1 MRDEFNNSSNYD
13 EFSGCDVKEDHVP
26 IEYDMSCEN
35 GQPTEFNMPAE
46 YFENNSYGDDSEEN
60 TGDSGKDSH
69 NNKLK
74 KRHKIKMMAY
84 LVASSAAV
92 LTVLQVN
99 PLKALDY
106 VKKNNNSND
115 VVEPVG
121 DWGYDND
128 IHILKPT
135 LGNGSPNGAVTV
147 PQFGLENVVLN
158 EEYVYCQ
165 EKEDSYYYLWA
176 GTAYSN
182 PVSEGNENA
191 YYDYDTNTLHLK
203 DCNLEVIAVNLMGND
218 FTIEVEGECHIGYIC
233 SYGFYYGNSI
243 TLKGSEGTLYVNED
257 CNMDYGIEIN
267 AEDSKSGL
275 FVDKMAGLTVGGKIA
290 PVCISYTDMEH
301 AVYWNTS
308 SMELKGDYN
317 YLIEA
322 TSDSGRFDNYLKENN
337 SNYIEFTPIVKV
349 DKT

>member
-13 EFSGCDVKEDHVP
+13 EFSGCDVKEDYVP
-26 IEYDMSCEN
+26 VEYDMPSEN
-35 GQPTEFNMPAE
+35 GRSIEFRMPVE
-46 YFENNSYGDDSEEN
+46 YFENNSYGD
-60 TGDSGKDSH
+60 DSGKDSH

-84 LVASSAAV
+84 LVASCAAV

-106 VKKNNNSND
+106 VKNNSNSND

-128 IHILKPT
+128 IHILKPV
-135 LGNGSPNGAVTV
+135 LENGSPNGAVTV
-147 PQFGLENVVLN
+147 PQYGLENVVLD

-165 EKEDSYYYLWA
+165 EKEDSYYYLWSGA
-176 GTAYSN
+176 TYSN
-182 PVSEGNENA
+182 PVSGGNENA
-191 YYDYDTNTLHLK
+191 YYDYDTNTLHLR

-243 TLKGSEGTLYVNED
+243 TIKGSEGILYVNED
-257 CNMDYGIEIN
+257 GNMDYGIEIN

-275 FVDKMAGLTVGGKIA
+275 FIDKMAGLTVGGKIA

-317 YLIEA
+317 YLIEE
-322 TSDSGRFDNYLKENN
+322 TSDSGRFNNYLKENN
-337 SNYIEFTPIVKV
+337 SNNIEFTPIVKV

>member
-26 IEYDMSCEN
+26 AEYDMPSEN
-35 GQPTEFNMPAE
+35 GRSIEFRMPAE
-46 YFENNSYGDDSEEN
+46 NFENNSYGD
-60 TGDSGKDSH
+60 DSGKDSH

-84 LVASSAAV
+84 LVASCAAV

-106 VKKNNNSND
+106 VKNNSNSND

-128 IHILKPT
+128 MHILKPV
-135 LGNGSPNGAVTV
+135 LENGSPNGAVTV
-147 PQFGLENVVLN
+147 PQYGLENVVLD

-165 EKEDSYYYLWA
+165 EKEDSYYYLWSGA
-176 GTAYSN
+176 AYSN
-182 PVSEGNENA
+182 PVSGGNENA
-191 YYDYDTNTLHLK
+191 YYDYDTNTLHLR

-243 TLKGSEGTLYVNED
+243 TIKGSEGILYVNED
-257 CNMDYGIEIN
+257 GNMDYGIEIN

-275 FVDKMAGLTVGGKIA
+275 FIDNMAGLTVGGKIA

-317 YLIEA
+317 YLIEE
-322 TSDSGRFDNYLKENN
+322 TSDSGRFNNYLKENN
-337 SNYIEFTPIVKV
+337 SNNIEFTPIVKV

>member
-13 EFSGCDVKEDHVP
+13 EFSGCDVKEDHFP
-26 IEYDMSCEN
+26 MEYDMPSEN
-35 GQPTEFNMPAE
+35 GQPTEFRMPVE
-46 YFENNSYGDDSEEN
+46 YFENNSYGD
-60 TGDSGKDSH
+60 DSGKDSH

-84 LVASSAAV
+84 LVASCAAV

-106 VKKNNNSND
+106 VKNNSNSND

-128 IHILKPT
+128 MHILKPV
-135 LGNGSPNGAVTV
+135 LENGSPNGAVTV
-147 PQFGLENVVLN
+147 PQYGLENVVLD

-165 EKEDSYYYLWA
+165 EKEDSYYYLWSGA
-176 GTAYSN
+176 AYSN
-182 PVSEGNENA
+182 PVSGGNENA

-243 TLKGSEGTLYVNED
+243 TIKGSEGILYVNED
-257 CNMDYGIEIN
+257 GNMDYGIEIS

-275 FVDKMAGLTVGGKIA
+275 FIDKMAGLTVGGKIA

-317 YLIEA
+317 YLIEE
-322 TSDSGRFDNYLKENN
+322 TSDSGRFNNYLKENN
-337 SNYIEFTPIVKV
+337 SNNIEFTPIVKV

>member
-13 EFSGCDVKEDHVP
+13 EFSGCDVKEDHFP
-26 IEYDMSCEN
+26 MEYDMPSEN
-35 GQPTEFNMPAE
+35 GQSIEFRMPAE
-46 YFENNSYGDDSEEN
+46 YFENNSYGD
-60 TGDSGKDSH
+60 DSGKDSH

-84 LVASSAAV
+84 LVASCAAV

-106 VKKNNNSND
+106 VKNNSNSND

-128 IHILKPT
+128 IHILKPV
-135 LGNGSPNGAVTV
+135 LENGSPNGAVTV
-147 PQFGLENVVLN
+147 PQYGLENVVLD

-165 EKEDSYYYLWA
+165 EKEDSYYYLWSGA
-176 GTAYSN
+176 AYSN
-182 PVSEGNENA
+182 PVSGGNENA

-243 TLKGSEGTLYVNED
+243 TIKGSEGILYVNED
-257 CNMDYGIEIN
+257 GNMDYGIEIS

-275 FVDKMAGLTVGGKIA
+275 FIDKMAGLTVGGKIA

-317 YLIEA
+317 YLIEE
-322 TSDSGRFDNYLKENN
+322 TSDSGRFNNYLKENN
-337 SNYIEFTPIVKV
+337 SNNIEFTPIVKV

>member
-13 EFSGCDVKEDHVP
+13 EFSGFDVKEDHVP
-26 IEYDMSCEN
+26 MEYDMPSEN
-35 GQPTEFNMPAE
+35 GQSIEFRMPVE
-46 YFENNSYGDDSEEN
+46 YFENNSYGD
-60 TGDSGKDSH
+60 DSGKDSH

-84 LVASSAAV
+84 LVASCAAV

-106 VKKNNNSND
+106 VKNNSNSND

-128 IHILKPT
+128 MHILKPV
-135 LGNGSPNGAVTV
+135 LENGSPNGAVTV
-147 PQFGLENVVLN
+147 PQYGLENVVLD
-158 EEYVYCQ
+158 EEYMYCQ
-165 EKEDSYYYLWA
+165 EKEDSYYYLWSGA
-176 GTAYSN
+176 AYSN
-182 PVSEGNENA
+182 PVSGGNENA

-243 TLKGSEGTLYVNED
+243 TIKGSEGILYVNED
-257 CNMDYGIEIN
+257 GNMDYGIEIN

-275 FVDKMAGLTVGGKIA
+275 FIDKMAGLTVGGKIA

-308 SMELKGDYN
+308 LMELKGDYN
-317 YLIEA
+317 YLIEE
-322 TSDSGRFDNYLKENN
+322 TSDSGRFNNYLKENN
-337 SNYIEFTPIVKV
+337 SNNIEFTPIVKV

>member
-1 MRDEFNNSSNYD
+1 MRDEFNNSSSYD

-26 IEYDMSCEN
+26 AEYDMPSEN
-35 GQPTEFNMPAE
+35 GRSIEFRMPVE
-46 YFENNSYGDDSEEN
+46 YFKNNSYGD
-60 TGDSGKDSH
+60 DSGKDSH

-84 LVASSAAV
+84 LVASCAAV

-106 VKKNNNSND
+106 VKNNSNSND

-128 IHILKPT
+128 MHILKPV
-135 LGNGSPNGAVTV
+135 LENGSPNGAVTV
-147 PQFGLENVVLN
+147 PQYGLENVVLD

-165 EKEDSYYYLWA
+165 EKEDSYYYLWSGA
-176 GTAYSN
+176 AYSN
-182 PVSEGNENA
+182 PVSGENENA

-243 TLKGSEGTLYVNED
+243 TIKGSEGILYVNED
-257 CNMDYGIEIN
+257 GNMDYGIEIN

-275 FVDKMAGLTVGGKIA
+275 FIDKMAGLTVGGKIA

-317 YLIEA
+317 YLIEE
-322 TSDSGRFDNYLKENN
+322 TSDSGRFNNYLKENN
-337 SNYIEFTPIVKV
+337 SNNIEFTPIVKV

>member
-13 EFSGCDVKEDHVP
+13 EFSGCDVKEDHFP
-26 IEYDMSCEN
+26 MEYDMPSEN
-35 GQPTEFNMPAE
+35 GRSIEFRMPAE
-46 YFENNSYGDDSEEN
+46 YFENNSYGD
-60 TGDSGKDSH
+60 DSGKDSH

-84 LVASSAAV
+84 LVASCAAV

-106 VKKNNNSND
+106 VKNNSNSND

-128 IHILKPT
+128 IHILKPV
-135 LGNGSPNGAVTV
+135 LENGSPNGAVTV
-147 PQFGLENVVLN
+147 PQYGLENVVLD

-165 EKEDSYYYLWA
+165 EKEDSYYYLWSGA
-176 GTAYSN
+176 AYSN
-182 PVSEGNENA
+182 PVSGGNENA
-191 YYDYDTNTLHLK
+191 YYDYDTNILHLK

-243 TLKGSEGTLYVNED
+243 TIKGSEGILYVNED
-257 CNMDYGIEIN
+257 GNMDYGIEIN

-275 FVDKMAGLTVGGKIA
+275 FIDKMAGLTVGGKIA

-317 YLIEA
+317 YLIEE
-322 TSDSGRFDNYLKENN
+322 TSDSGRFNNYLKENN
-337 SNYIEFTPIVKV
+337 SNNIEFTPIVKV

>member
-26 IEYDMSCEN
+26 MEYDMPSEN
-35 GQPTEFNMPAE
+35 GQSIEFRMPVE
-46 YFENNSYGDDSEEN
+46 YFENNSYGD
-60 TGDSGKDSH
+60 DSGKDSH

-84 LVASSAAV
+84 LVASCAAV

-106 VKKNNNSND
+106 VKNNSNSND

-128 IHILKPT
+128 MHILKPV
-135 LGNGSPNGAVTV
+135 LENGRPNGAVTV
-147 PQFGLENVVLN
+147 PQYGLENVVLD

-165 EKEDSYYYLWA
+165 EKEDSYYYLWSGA
-176 GTAYSN
+176 AYSN
-182 PVSEGNENA
+182 PVSGGNENA

-243 TLKGSEGTLYVNED
+243 TIKGSEGILYVNED

-275 FVDKMAGLTVGGKIA
+275 FIDKMAGLTVGGKIA

-317 YLIEA
+317 YLIEE
-322 TSDSGRFDNYLKENN
+322 TSDSGRFNNYLKENN
-337 SNYIEFTPIVKV
+337 SNNIEFTPIVKV

>member
-13 EFSGCDVKEDHVP
+13 EFSGCDVKEDHFP
-26 IEYDMSCEN
+26 MEYDMPSEN
-35 GQPTEFNMPAE
+35 GQSIEFRMPAE
-46 YFENNSYGDDSEEN
+46 YFENNSYGD
-60 TGDSGKDSH
+60 DSGKDSH

-84 LVASSAAV
+84 LVASCAAV

-106 VKKNNNSND
+106 VKNNSNSND

-128 IHILKPT
+128 MHILKPV
-135 LGNGSPNGAVTV
+135 LENGSPNGAVTV
-147 PQFGLENVVLN
+147 PQYGLENVVLD

-165 EKEDSYYYLWA
+165 EKEDSYYYLWSGA
-176 GTAYSN
+176 AYSN
-182 PVSEGNENA
+182 PVSGGNENA

-243 TLKGSEGTLYVNED
+243 TIKGSEGILYVNED
-257 CNMDYGIEIN
+257 GNMDYGIEIS

-275 FVDKMAGLTVGGKIA
+275 FIDKMAGLTVGGKIA

-308 SMELKGDYN
+308 LMELKGDYN
-317 YLIEA
+317 YLIEE
-322 TSDSGRFDNYLKENN
+322 TSDSGRFNNYLKENN
-337 SNYIEFTPIVKV
+337 SNNIEFTPIVKV

>member
-13 EFSGCDVKEDHVP
+13 EFSGCDVKEDHFP
-26 IEYDMSCEN
+26 MEYDMPSEN
-35 GQPTEFNMPAE
+35 GQSIEFRMPAE
-46 YFENNSYGDDSEEN
+46 YFENNSYGD
-60 TGDSGKDSH
+60 DSGKDSH

-84 LVASSAAV
+84 LVASCAAV

-106 VKKNNNSND
+106 VKNNSNSND

-128 IHILKPT
+128 IHILKPV
-135 LGNGSPNGAVTV
+135 LENGSPNGAVTV
-147 PQFGLENVVLN
+147 PQYGLENVVLD

-165 EKEDSYYYLWA
+165 EKEDSYYYLWSGA
-176 GTAYSN
+176 AYSN
-182 PVSEGNENA
+182 PVSGGNENA

-203 DCNLEVIAVNLMGND
+203 DCNLEVIAVNLMRND

-243 TLKGSEGTLYVNED
+243 TIKGSEGILYVNED
-257 CNMDYGIEIN
+257 GNMDYGIEIS

-275 FVDKMAGLTVGGKIA
+275 FIDKMAGLTVGGKIA

-317 YLIEA
+317 YLIEE
-322 TSDSGRFDNYLKENN
+322 TSDSGRFNNYLKENN
-337 SNYIEFTPIVKV
+337 SNNIEFTPIVKV

>member
-13 EFSGCDVKEDHVP
+13 EFSGCDVKEDHFP
-26 IEYDMSCEN
+26 MEYDMPGEN
-35 GQPTEFNMPAE
+35 GQPTEFRMPVE
-46 YFENNSYGDDSEEN
+46 YFENNSYGD
-60 TGDSGKDSH
+60 DSGKDSH

-84 LVASSAAV
+84 LVASCAAV

-106 VKKNNNSND
+106 VKKNNNSNSND

-128 IHILKPT
+128 MHILKPV
-135 LGNGSPNGAVTV
+135 LENGSPNGAVTV
-147 PQFGLENVVLN
+147 PQYGLENVVLD

-165 EKEDSYYYLWA
+165 EKEDSYYYLWSGA
-176 GTAYSN
+176 AYSN
-182 PVSEGNENA
+182 PVSGGNENA

-243 TLKGSEGTLYVNED
+243 TIKGSEGILYVNED
-257 CNMDYGIEIN
+257 GNMDYGIEIS

-275 FVDKMAGLTVGGKIA
+275 FIDKMAGLTVGGKIA

-317 YLIEA
+317 YLIEE
-322 TSDSGRFDNYLKENN
+322 TSDSGRFNNYLKENN
-337 SNYIEFTPIVKV
+337 SNNIEFTPIVKV

>member
-13 EFSGCDVKEDHVP
+13 EFSGCDVKEDHFP
-26 IEYDMSCEN
+26 MEYDMPSEN
-35 GQPTEFNMPAE
+35 GQPTEFRMPVE
-46 YFENNSYGDDSEEN
+46 YFDNNSYGD
-60 TGDSGKDSH
+60 DSGKDSH

-84 LVASSAAV
+84 LVASCAAV

-106 VKKNNNSND
+106 VKNNNNSND

-128 IHILKPT
+128 MHILKPV
-135 LGNGSPNGAVTV
+135 LENGSPNGAVTV
-147 PQFGLENVVLN
+147 PQYGLENVVLD

-165 EKEDSYYYLWA
+165 EKEDSYYYLWSGA
-176 GTAYSN
+176 AYSN
-182 PVSEGNENA
+182 PVSGGNENA

-243 TLKGSEGTLYVNED
+243 TIKGSEGILYVNED
-257 CNMDYGIEIN
+257 GNMDYGIEIN

-275 FVDKMAGLTVGGKIA
+275 FIDNMAGLTVGGKIA

-308 SMELKGDYN
+308 LMELKGDYN
-317 YLIEA
+317 YLIEE
-322 TSDSGRFDNYLKENN
+322 TSDSGRFNNYLKENN
-337 SNYIEFTPIVKV
+337 SNNIEFTPIVKV

>member
-13 EFSGCDVKEDHVP
+13 EFSGCDIKEDHFP
-26 IEYDMSCEN
+26 MEYDMPSEN
-35 GQPTEFNMPAE
+35 GQSIEFHMPAE
-46 YFENNSYGDDSEEN
+46 YFENNSYGDDA
-60 TGDSGKDSH
+60 GKDSH

-84 LVASSAAV
+84 LVASCAAV

-106 VKKNNNSND
+106 VKNNSNSND

-128 IHILKPT
+128 MHILKPV

-147 PQFGLENVVLN
+147 PQYGLENVVLD

-165 EKEDSYYYLWA
+165 EKEDSYYYLWSGA
-176 GTAYSN
+176 AYSN
-182 PVSEGNENA
+182 PVSGGNENA

-243 TLKGSEGTLYVNED
+243 TIKGSEGILYVNED
-257 CNMDYGIEIN
+257 GNMDYGIEIS

-275 FVDKMAGLTVGGKIA
+275 FIDKMTGLTVGGKIA

-317 YLIEA
+317 YLSEE
-322 TSDSGRFDNYLKENN
+322 TSDSGRFNNYLKENN
-337 SNYIEFTPIVKV
+337 SNNIVFTPIVKV

>member
-13 EFSGCDVKEDHVP
+13 EFSGCDVKEDHFP
-26 IEYDMSCEN
+26 MEYDMPSEN
-35 GQPTEFNMPAE
+35 GRSIEFRMPVE
-46 YFENNSYGDDSEEN
+46 YFENNSYGD
-60 TGDSGKDSH
+60 DSGKDSH

-84 LVASSAAV
+84 LVASCAAV

-106 VKKNNNSND
+106 VKNNSNSND

-128 IHILKPT
+128 MHILKPV
-135 LGNGSPNGAVTV
+135 LENGSPNGAVTV
-147 PQFGLENVVLN
+147 PQYGLENVVLD

-165 EKEDSYYYLWA
+165 EKEDSYYYLWSGA
-176 GTAYSN
+176 AYSN
-182 PVSEGNENA
+182 PVSGGNENA

-243 TLKGSEGTLYVNED
+243 TIKGSEGILYVNED

-275 FVDKMAGLTVGGKIA
+275 FIDKMAGLTVGGKIA

-317 YLIEA
+317 YLIEE
-322 TSDSGRFDNYLKENN
+322 TSDSGRFNNYLKENN
-337 SNYIEFTPIVKV
+337 SNNIEFTPIVKV

>member
-26 IEYDMSCEN
+26 MEYDMPSEN
-35 GQPTEFNMPAE
+35 GQSIEFRMPVE
-46 YFENNSYGDDSEEN
+46 YFENNSYGD
-60 TGDSGKDSH
+60 DSGKDSH

-84 LVASSAAV
+84 LVASCAAV

-106 VKKNNNSND
+106 VKNNSNSND

-128 IHILKPT
+128 MHILKPV
-135 LGNGSPNGAVTV
+135 LENGSPNGAVTV
-147 PQFGLENVVLN
+147 PQYGLENVVLD

-165 EKEDSYYYLWA
+165 EKEDSYYYLWSGA
-176 GTAYSN
+176 AYSN
-182 PVSEGNENA
+182 PVSGGNENT

-243 TLKGSEGTLYVNED
+243 TIKGSEGILYVNED
-257 CNMDYGIEIN
+257 GNMDYGIEIS

-275 FVDKMAGLTVGGKIA
+275 FIDKMAGLTVGGKIA

-317 YLIEA
+317 YLIEE
-322 TSDSGRFDNYLKENN
+322 TSDSGRFNNYLKENN
-337 SNYIEFTPIVKV
+337 SNNIEFTPIVKV

>member
-13 EFSGCDVKEDHVP
+13 EFSGCDIKEDHFP
-26 IEYDMSCEN
+26 MEYDMPSEN
-35 GQPTEFNMPAE
+35 GQSIEFHMPAE
-46 YFENNSYGDDSEEN
+46 YFENNSYGDDA
-60 TGDSGKDSH
+60 GKDSH

-84 LVASSAAV
+84 LVASCAAV

-106 VKKNNNSND
+106 VKNNSNSND

-128 IHILKPT
+128 MHILKPV
-135 LGNGSPNGAVTV
+135 LENGSPNGAVTV
-147 PQFGLENVVLN
+147 PQYGLENVVLD

-165 EKEDSYYYLWA
+165 EKEDSYYYLWSGA
-176 GTAYSN
+176 AYSN
-182 PVSEGNENA
+182 PVSGGNENA

-243 TLKGSEGTLYVNED
+243 TIKGSEGILYVNED
-257 CNMDYGIEIN
+257 GNMDYGIEIN

-275 FVDKMAGLTVGGKIA
+275 FIDKMAGLTVGGKIA

-317 YLIEA
+317 YLIEE
-322 TSDSGRFDNYLKENN
+322 TSDSGRFNNYLKENN
-337 SNYIEFTPIVKV
+337 SNNIEFTPFVKV

>member
-13 EFSGCDVKEDHVP
+13 EFSGCDVKEDHFP
-26 IEYDMSCEN
+26 MEYDMTSEN
-35 GQPTEFNMPAE
+35 GQPTEFRMPVE
-46 YFENNSYGDDSEEN
+46 YFENNSYGD
-60 TGDSGKDSH
+60 DSGKDSH

-84 LVASSAAV
+84 LVASCAAV

-106 VKKNNNSND
+106 VKNNSNSND

-128 IHILKPT
+128 MHILKPV
-135 LGNGSPNGAVTV
+135 LENGSPNGAVTV
-147 PQFGLENVVLN
+147 PQYGLENVVLD
-158 EEYVYCQ
+158 EEYMYCQ
-165 EKEDSYYYLWA
+165 EKEDSYYYLWSGA
-176 GTAYSN
+176 AYSN
-182 PVSEGNENA
+182 PVSGGNENA

-243 TLKGSEGTLYVNED
+243 TIKGSEGILYVNED
-257 CNMDYGIEIN
+257 GNMDYGIEIN

-275 FVDKMAGLTVGGKIA
+275 FIDKMAGLTVGGKIA

-308 SMELKGDYN
+308 LMELKGDYN
-317 YLIEA
+317 YLIEE
-322 TSDSGRFDNYLKENN
+322 TSDSGRFNNYLKENN
-337 SNYIEFTPIVKV
+337 SNNIEFTPIVKV

>member
-26 IEYDMSCEN
+26 MEYDMPSEN
-35 GQPTEFNMPAE
+35 GQSIEFRMPVE
-46 YFENNSYGDDSEEN
+46 YFENNSYGD
-60 TGDSGKDSH
+60 DSGKDSH

-84 LVASSAAV
+84 LVASCAAV

-106 VKKNNNSND
+106 VKNNSNSND

-128 IHILKPT
+128 MHILKPV
-135 LGNGSPNGAVTV
+135 LENGSPNGAVTV
-147 PQFGLENVVLN
+147 PQYGLENVVLD
-158 EEYVYCQ
+158 EEYMYCQ
-165 EKEDSYYYLWA
+165 EKEDSYYYLWSGA
-176 GTAYSN
+176 AYSN
-182 PVSEGNENA
+182 PVSGGNENA

-243 TLKGSEGTLYVNED
+243 TIKGSEGILYVNED
-257 CNMDYGIEIN
+257 GNMDYGIEIN

-275 FVDKMAGLTVGGKIA
+275 FIDKMAGLTVGGKIA

-301 AVYWNTS
+301 AIYWNTS

-317 YLIEA
+317 YLIEE
-322 TSDSGRFDNYLKENN
+322 TSDSGRFNNYLKENN
-337 SNYIEFTPIVKV
+337 SNNIEFTPIVKV

>member
-13 EFSGCDVKEDHVP
+13 EFSGCDVKEDHFP
-26 IEYDMSCEN
+26 MEYDMPSEN
-35 GQPTEFNMPAE
+35 GQPTEFRMPVE
-46 YFENNSYGDDSEEN
+46 YFENNSYGD
-60 TGDSGKDSH
+60 DSGKDSH

-84 LVASSAAV
+84 LVASCAAV

-106 VKKNNNSND
+106 VKNNSNSND

-128 IHILKPT
+128 MHILKPV
-135 LGNGSPNGAVTV
+135 LENGRPNGAVTV
-147 PQFGLENVVLN
+147 PQYGLENVVLD

-165 EKEDSYYYLWA
+165 EKEDSYYYLWSGA
-176 GTAYSN
+176 AYSN
-182 PVSEGNENA
+182 PVSGGNENA

-243 TLKGSEGTLYVNED
+243 TIKGSEGILYVNED
-257 CNMDYGIEIN
+257 GNMDYGIEIN

-275 FVDKMAGLTVGGKIA
+275 FIDKMAGLTVGGKIA

-308 SMELKGDYN
+308 LMELKGDYN
-317 YLIEA
+317 YLIEE
-322 TSDSGRFDNYLKENN
+322 TSDSGGFNNYLKENN
-337 SNYIEFTPIVKV
+337 SNNIEFTPIVKV

>member
-26 IEYDMSCEN
+26 AEYDMPSEN
-35 GQPTEFNMPAE
+35 GQSIEFRMPVE
-46 YFENNSYGDDSEEN
+46 YFENNSYGD
-60 TGDSGKDSH
+60 DSGKDSH

-84 LVASSAAV
+84 LVASCAAV

-106 VKKNNNSND
+106 VKNNSNSNSND

-128 IHILKPT
+128 MHILKPV
-135 LGNGSPNGAVTV
+135 LENGSPNGAVTV
-147 PQFGLENVVLN
+147 PQYGLENVVLD

-165 EKEDSYYYLWA
+165 EKEDSYYYLWSGA
-176 GTAYSN
+176 AYSN
-182 PVSEGNENA
+182 PVSGGNENT

-243 TLKGSEGTLYVNED
+243 TIKGSEGILYVL
-257 CNMDYGIEIN
+257 
-267 AEDSKSGL
+267 S
-275 FVDKMAGLTVGGKIA
+275 
-290 PVCISYTDMEH
+290 
-301 AVYWNTS
+301 
-308 SMELKGDYN
+308 
-317 YLIEA
+317 LIH
-322 TSDSGRFDNYLKENN
+322 
-337 SNYIEFTPIVKV
+337 I
-349 DKT
+349 

>member
-13 EFSGCDVKEDHVP
+13 EFSGCDVKEDHFP
-26 IEYDMSCEN
+26 MEYDMPSEN
-35 GQPTEFNMPAE
+35 GQPTEFRMPVE
-46 YFENNSYGDDSEEN
+46 YFENNSYGD
-60 TGDSGKDSH
+60 DSGKDSH

-84 LVASSAAV
+84 LVASCAAV

-106 VKKNNNSND
+106 VKNNSNSND

-128 IHILKPT
+128 IHILKPV
-135 LGNGSPNGAVTV
+135 LENGSPNGAVTV
-147 PQFGLENVVLN
+147 PQYGLENVVLD
-158 EEYVYCQ
+158 EEYVYCL
-165 EKEDSYYYLWA
+165 EKEDSYYYLWSGA
-176 GTAYSN
+176 AYSN
-182 PVSEGNENA
+182 PVSGGNENA

-243 TLKGSEGTLYVNED
+243 TIKGSEGILYVNED
-257 CNMDYGIEIN
+257 GNMDYGIEIN

-275 FVDKMAGLTVGGKIA
+275 FIDKMAGLTVGGKIA

-308 SMELKGDYN
+308 LMELKGDYN
-317 YLIEA
+317 YLIEE
-322 TSDSGRFDNYLKENN
+322 TSDSGRFNNYLKENN
-337 SNYIEFTPIVKV
+337 SNNIEFTPIVKV

>member
-13 EFSGCDVKEDHVP
+13 EFSGCDVKEDHFP
-26 IEYDMSCEN
+26 MEYDMPSEN
-35 GQPTEFNMPAE
+35 GQPTEFRMPVE
-46 YFENNSYGDDSEEN
+46 YFENNSYGD
-60 TGDSGKDSH
+60 DSGKDSH

-84 LVASSAAV
+84 LVASCAAV

-106 VKKNNNSND
+106 VKNNSNSND

-128 IHILKPT
+128 MHILKPV
-135 LGNGSPNGAVTV
+135 LENGSPNGAVTV
-147 PQFGLENVVLN
+147 PQYGLENVVLD

-165 EKEDSYYYLWA
+165 EKEDSYYYLWSGA
-176 GTAYSN
+176 AYSN
-182 PVSEGNENA
+182 PVSGGNENA

-243 TLKGSEGTLYVNED
+243 TIKGSEGILYVNED
-257 CNMDYGIEIN
+257 GNMDYGIEIN

-275 FVDKMAGLTVGGKIA
+275 FIDKMAGLTVGGKIA

-308 SMELKGDYN
+308 LMELKGDYN
-317 YLIEA
+317 YLIEE
-322 TSDSGRFDNYLKENN
+322 TSDSGRFNNYLKENN
-337 SNYIEFTPIVKV
+337 SNNIEFTPIVKV

>member
-26 IEYDMSCEN
+26 AEYDMPSEN
-35 GQPTEFNMPAE
+35 GQSIEFRMPAE
-46 YFENNSYGDDSEEN
+46 NFENNSYGD
-60 TGDSGKDSH
+60 DSGKDSH

-84 LVASSAAV
+84 LVASCAAV

-106 VKKNNNSND
+106 VKNNSNSND

-128 IHILKPT
+128 MHILKPV
-135 LGNGSPNGAVTV
+135 LENGSPNGAVTV
-147 PQFGLENVVLN
+147 PQYGLENVVLD

-165 EKEDSYYYLWA
+165 EKEDSYYYLWSGA
-176 GTAYSN
+176 AYSN
-182 PVSEGNENA
+182 PVSGGNENA

-243 TLKGSEGTLYVNED
+243 TIKGSEGILYVNED
-257 CNMDYGIEIN
+257 GNMDYGIEIN

-275 FVDKMAGLTVGGKIA
+275 FIDKMAGLTVGGKIA

-301 AVYWNTS
+301 AIYWNTS

-317 YLIEA
+317 YLIEE
-322 TSDSGRFDNYLKENN
+322 TSDSGRFNNYLKENN
-337 SNYIEFTPIVKV
+337 SNNIEFTPIVKV

>member
-26 IEYDMSCEN
+26 AEYDMPGEN
-35 GQPTEFNMPAE
+35 GQSTEFRMPAE
-46 YFENNSYGDDSEEN
+46 YFENNSYGDDS
-60 TGDSGKDSH
+60 GKDSR

-106 VKKNNNSND
+106 VKNNSNSND

-128 IHILKPT
+128 MHILKPV
-135 LGNGSPNGAVTV
+135 LENGSPNGAVTV
-147 PQFGLENVVLN
+147 PQYGLENVVLD

-165 EKEDSYYYLWA
+165 EKEDSYYYLWSGA
-176 GTAYSN
+176 AYSN
-182 PVSEGNENA
+182 PVSGGNENA

-243 TLKGSEGTLYVNED
+243 TIKGSEGILYVNED

-317 YLIEA
+317 YLIEE
-322 TSDSGRFDNYLKENN
+322 TSDSGRFNNYLKENN
-337 SNYIEFTPIVKV
+337 SNNIEFTPIVKV

>member
-26 IEYDMSCEN
+26 MEYDMPSEN
-35 GQPTEFNMPAE
+35 GQSIEFRMPVE
-46 YFENNSYGDDSEEN
+46 YFENNSYGD
-60 TGDSGKDSH
+60 DSGKDSH

-84 LVASSAAV
+84 LVASCAAV

-106 VKKNNNSND
+106 VKNNSNSND

-128 IHILKPT
+128 MHILKPV
-135 LGNGSPNGAVTV
+135 LENGRPNGAVTV
-147 PQFGLENVVLN
+147 PQYGLENVVLD

-165 EKEDSYYYLWA
+165 EKEDSYYYLWSGA
-176 GTAYSN
+176 AYSN
-182 PVSEGNENA
+182 PVSGGNENA

-243 TLKGSEGTLYVNED
+243 TIKGSEGILYVNED
-257 CNMDYGIEIN
+257 GNMDYGIEIN

-275 FVDKMAGLTVGGKIA
+275 FIDKMAGLTVGGKIA

-301 AVYWNTS
+301 AIYWNTS

-317 YLIEA
+317 YLIEE
-322 TSDSGRFDNYLKENN
+322 TSDSGRFNNYLKENN
-337 SNYIEFTPIVKV
+337 SNNIEFTPIVKV

>member
-1 MRDEFNNSSNYD
+1 MPS
-13 EFSGCDVKEDHVP
+13 
-26 IEYDMSCEN
+26 EN
-35 GQPTEFNMPAE
+35 GQPTEFRMPVE
-46 YFENNSYGDDSEEN
+46 YFENNSYGD
-60 TGDSGKDSH
+60 DSGKDSH

-84 LVASSAAV
+84 LVASCAAV

-106 VKKNNNSND
+106 VKNNSNSND

-128 IHILKPT
+128 MHILKPV
-135 LGNGSPNGAVTV
+135 LENGSPNGAVTV
-147 PQFGLENVVLN
+147 PQYGLENVVLD
-158 EEYVYCQ
+158 EEYMYCQ
-165 EKEDSYYYLWA
+165 EKEDSYYYLWSGA
-176 GTAYSN
+176 AYSN
-182 PVSEGNENA
+182 PVSGGNENA

-243 TLKGSEGTLYVNED
+243 TIKGSEGILYVNED
-257 CNMDYGIEIN
+257 GNMDYGIEIN

-275 FVDKMAGLTVGGKIA
+275 FIDKMAGLTVGGKIA

-308 SMELKGDYN
+308 LMELKGDYN
-317 YLIEA
+317 YLIEE
-322 TSDSGRFDNYLKENN
+322 TSDSGRFNNYLKENN
-337 SNYIEFTPIVKV
+337 SNNIEFTPIVKV

>member
-13 EFSGCDVKEDHVP
+13 EFSGCDVKEDHFP
-26 IEYDMSCEN
+26 MEYDMPSEN
-35 GQPTEFNMPAE
+35 GQSIEFRMPAE
-46 YFENNSYGDDSEEN
+46 YFENNSYGD
-60 TGDSGKDSH
+60 DSGKDSH

-84 LVASSAAV
+84 LVASCAAV

-106 VKKNNNSND
+106 VKNNSNSND

-128 IHILKPT
+128 MHILKPV
-135 LGNGSPNGAVTV
+135 LENGSPNGAVTV
-147 PQFGLENVVLN
+147 PQYGLENVVLD

-165 EKEDSYYYLWA
+165 EKEDSYYYLWSGA
-176 GTAYSN
+176 AYSN
-182 PVSEGNENA
+182 PVSGGNENA

-243 TLKGSEGTLYVNED
+243 TIKGSEGILYVNED
-257 CNMDYGIEIN
+257 GNMDYGIEIN

-275 FVDKMAGLTVGGKIA
+275 FIDKMAGLTVGGKIA

-317 YLIEA
+317 YLIEE
-322 TSDSGRFDNYLKENN
+322 TSDSGRFNNYLKENN
-337 SNYIEFTPIVKV
+337 SNNIEFTPIVKV

>member
-26 IEYDMSCEN
+26 TEYDMPCEN
-35 GQPTEFNMPAE
+35 GQPTEFRMPAE
-46 YFENNSYGDDSEEN
+46 YFENNSYGD
-60 TGDSGKDSH
+60 DSGKDSH

-84 LVASSAAV
+84 LVASSVAV

-135 LGNGSPNGAVTV
+135 LENGSPNGAVTV
-147 PQFGLENVVLN
+147 PQFGLEDVVLN

-165 EKEDSYYYLWA
+165 EKEDSYYYLWS

-182 PVSEGNENA
+182 PVSDGNENA
-191 YYDYDTNTLHLK
+191 YYDCDTNTLHLK

-243 TLKGSEGTLYVNED
+243 TLKGSEGILYVNED

-275 FVDKMAGLTVGGKIA
+275 FVDKMAGLIVGGKEA

-308 SMELKGDYN
+308 SMELKGNYN

-322 TSDSGRFDNYLKENN
+322 TSDSGRFNNYLKENN
-337 SNYIEFTPIVKV
+337 SNNIEFTPIVKV

>member
-13 EFSGCDVKEDHVP
+13 EFSGCDIKEDHFP
-26 IEYDMSCEN
+26 MEYDMPSEN
-35 GQPTEFNMPAE
+35 GQSIEFHMPAE
-46 YFENNSYGDDSEEN
+46 YFENNSYGDDA
-60 TGDSGKDSH
+60 GKDSH

-84 LVASSAAV
+84 LVASCAAV

-106 VKKNNNSND
+106 VKNNSNSND

-128 IHILKPT
+128 MHILKPV

-147 PQFGLENVVLN
+147 PQYGLENVVLD

-165 EKEDSYYYLWA
+165 EKEDSYYYLWSGA
-176 GTAYSN
+176 AYSN
-182 PVSEGNENA
+182 PVSGGNENA

-243 TLKGSEGTLYVNED
+243 TIKGSEGILYVNED
-257 CNMDYGIEIN
+257 GNMDYGIEIN

-275 FVDKMAGLTVGGKIA
+275 FIDKMAGLTVGGKIA

-317 YLIEA
+317 YLIEE
-322 TSDSGRFDNYLKENN
+322 TSDSGRFNNYLKENN
-337 SNYIEFTPIVKV
+337 SNNIVFTPIVKV

>member
-13 EFSGCDVKEDHVP
+13 EFSGCDVKEDHFP
-26 IEYDMSCEN
+26 MEYDMPSEN
-35 GQPTEFNMPAE
+35 GQPTEFRMPVE
-46 YFENNSYGDDSEEN
+46 YFENNSYGD
-60 TGDSGKDSH
+60 DSGKDSH

-84 LVASSAAV
+84 LVASCAAV

-106 VKKNNNSND
+106 VKNNSNSND

-128 IHILKPT
+128 MHILKPV
-135 LGNGSPNGAVTV
+135 LENGSPNGAVTV
-147 PQFGLENVVLN
+147 PQYGLENVVLD
-158 EEYVYCQ
+158 EEYMYCQ
-165 EKEDSYYYLWA
+165 EKEDSYYYLWSGA
-176 GTAYSN
+176 AYSN
-182 PVSEGNENA
+182 PVSGGNENA

-243 TLKGSEGTLYVNED
+243 TIKGSEGILYVNED
-257 CNMDYGIEIN
+257 GNMDYGIEIN

-275 FVDKMAGLTVGGKIA
+275 FIDKMAGLTVGGKIA

-308 SMELKGDYN
+308 LMELKGDYN
-317 YLIEA
+317 YLIEE
-322 TSDSGRFDNYLKENN
+322 TSDSGRFNNYLKENN
-337 SNYIEFTPIVKV
+337 SNNIEFTPIVKV

>member
-13 EFSGCDVKEDHVP
+13 EFSGCDIKEDHFP
-26 IEYDMSCEN
+26 MEYDMPSEN
-35 GQPTEFNMPAE
+35 GQSIEFHMPAE
-46 YFENNSYGDDSEEN
+46 YFENNSYGDDA
-60 TGDSGKDSH
+60 GKDSH

-84 LVASSAAV
+84 LVASCAAV

-106 VKKNNNSND
+106 VKNNSNSND

-128 IHILKPT
+128 MHILKPV
-135 LGNGSPNGAVTV
+135 LENGSPNGAVTV
-147 PQFGLENVVLN
+147 PQYGLENVVLD

-165 EKEDSYYYLWA
+165 EKEDSYYYLWSGA
-176 GTAYSN
+176 AYSN
-182 PVSEGNENA
+182 PVSGGNENA

-243 TLKGSEGTLYVNED
+243 TIKGSEGILYVNED
-257 CNMDYGIEIN
+257 GNMDYGIEIN

-275 FVDKMAGLTVGGKIA
+275 FIDKMAGLTVGGKIA

-317 YLIEA
+317 YLIEE
-322 TSDSGRFDNYLKENN
+322 TSDSGRFNNYLKENN
-337 SNYIEFTPIVKV
+337 SNNIVFTPIVKV

>member
-26 IEYDMSCEN
+26 AEYDMPGEN
-35 GQPTEFNMPAE
+35 GQSTEFRMPAE
-46 YFENNSYGDDSEEN
+46 YFENNSYGDDS
-60 TGDSGKDSH
+60 GKDSR

-106 VKKNNNSND
+106 VKNNSNSND

-128 IHILKPT
+128 MHILKPV
-135 LGNGSPNGAVTV
+135 LENGSPNGAVTV
-147 PQFGLENVVLN
+147 PQYGLENVVLD

-165 EKEDSYYYLWA
+165 EKEDSYYYLWSGA
-176 GTAYSN
+176 AYSN
-182 PVSEGNENA
+182 PVSGGNENA

-243 TLKGSEGTLYVNED
+243 TIKGSEGILYVNED
-257 CNMDYGIEIN
+257 GNMDYGIEIN

-275 FVDKMAGLTVGGKIA
+275 FIDKMAGLTVGGKIA

-308 SMELKGDYN
+308 LMELKGDYN
-317 YLIEA
+317 YLIEE
-322 TSDSGRFDNYLKENN
+322 TSDSGRFNNYLKENN
-337 SNYIEFTPIVKV
+337 SNNIEFTPIVKV

>member
-1 MRDEFNNSSNYD
+1 MRDEFNNSSSYD

-26 IEYDMSCEN
+26 AEYDMPSEN
-35 GQPTEFNMPAE
+35 GRSIEFRMPVE
-46 YFENNSYGDDSEEN
+46 YFKNNSYGD
-60 TGDSGKDSH
+60 DSGKDSH

-84 LVASSAAV
+84 LVASCAAV

-106 VKKNNNSND
+106 VKNNSNSND

-121 DWGYDND
+121 DWGYDNVM
-128 IHILKPT
+128 HILKPV
-135 LGNGSPNGAVTV
+135 LENGSPNGAVTV
-147 PQFGLENVVLN
+147 PQYGLENVVLD

-165 EKEDSYYYLWA
+165 EKEDSYYYLWSGA
-176 GTAYSN
+176 AYSN
-182 PVSEGNENA
+182 PVSGENENA

-243 TLKGSEGTLYVNED
+243 TIKGSEGILYVNED
-257 CNMDYGIEIN
+257 GNMDYGIEIN

-275 FVDKMAGLTVGGKIA
+275 FIDKMAGLTVGGKIA

-308 SMELKGDYN
+308 LMELKGDYN
-317 YLIEA
+317 YLIEE
-322 TSDSGRFDNYLKENN
+322 TSDSGRFNNYLKENN
-337 SNYIEFTPIVKV
+337 SNNIEFTPIVKV